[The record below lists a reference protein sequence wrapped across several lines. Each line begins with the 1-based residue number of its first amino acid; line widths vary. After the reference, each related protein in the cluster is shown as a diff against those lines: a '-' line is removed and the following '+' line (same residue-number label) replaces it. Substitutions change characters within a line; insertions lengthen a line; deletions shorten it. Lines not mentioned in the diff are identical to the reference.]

1 MMLIERPVR
10 VRPWYRRAASCLL
23 AEEVEEIKKEDR
35 LRVERGEALKA
46 RRLCRVLHREEG
58 GSEALDTPCVEG
70 DEEIA
75 KGRLWLGWRIRAS

>member
-46 RRLCRVLHREEG
+46 RRLCRVL
-58 GSEALDTPCVEG
+58 
-70 DEEIA
+70 
-75 KGRLWLGWRIRAS
+75 RLRSRRVAVFERVGCKA